1 MRNTSNCRFNSRYEG
16 TPGAR
21 EIHWVSTRSHMSSSL
36 RLGCASAFVSL
47 CILAPAAAE
56 DPGAARAAIRTLE
69 ERVAH
74 SSTMDVMSSFYAPD
88 VETFFMTPGH
98 FRGFAA
104 AAKDS
109 ARLWGGTMNWRVNV
123 LEMTVDVEGNMAVA
137 YSIQR
142 WTGDSRA
149 TSRPAFD
156 VTFRQ
161 IDVWRKLQGNWL
173 ITYQNVSVPVDFRSG
188 KAICSSGATK
198 CEVPPFP
205 SD

>member
-1 MRNTSNCRFNSRYEG
+1 MSRFL
-16 TPGAR
+16 P
-21 EIHWVSTRSHMSSSL
+21 
-36 RLGCASAFVSL
+36 LGYASALVSP
-47 CILAPAAAE
+47 CVLACAAGE
-56 DPGAARAAIRTLE
+56 DPGAAKAAIRTLE
-69 ERVAH
+69 EQVAH
-74 SSTMDVMSSFYAPD
+74 SPTMDVMSSFYAPD

-98 FRGFAA
+98 FRGFVA

-109 ARLWGGTMNWRVNV
+109 ARLWGGTMNWRVNI

-149 TSRPAFD
+149 TNQPAFD

-161 IDVWRKLQGNWL
+161 IDVWRKLKGKWL
-173 ITYQNVSVPVDFRSG
+173 ISYQNVSVPVDFRSG
-188 KAICSSGATK
+188 TAICSSGSTK

-205 SD
+205 KG